1 MMAEPFSIF
10 GFSLPTFGILIGC
23 LAVSFYFAYQKAL
36 PKPIPG
42 IPYNKEAT
50 SSLLGEVIPMVKH
63 VNKTKE
69 IMDWMVE
76 HNIKHNSPIVQVFT
90 RPFARPWVLVA
101 DYREAQDVLLRR
113 TKEFDRANFF
123 GDIFLGLLPKHHIS
137 MKSHDEEFKKHRRWL
152 MDLMTPGFLNGIAA
166 PHIYTACDDMLDVWQ
181 EKARLAQG
189 HAFEAPS
196 DVYHAALDAVWSL
209 VFGADIS
216 NSTTKSAFRSLSSMQ
231 SLQLPT
237 GINQEVKIPEAPLPT
252 SMAAIVSLVDT
263 LAITITSPHPVFVH
277 WLIRQL
283 PSYRRN
289 AKVRDDLIRDEVEK
303 TRIRFEGKR
312 EKDVDVRCAMD
323 DIMRRELSACEKEG
337 RAPMYHS
344 RAMYDEIF
352 GLVVAAHDTT
362 STTLTWALK
371 FLADYPEVQDKLRTE
386 LFSGHATAVSEKR
399 KPTAAEI
406 AKISIPYLDA
416 TQEEIVRCSL
426 TEAGVVRTATA
437 DVELLG
443 KIIPK
448 GTDVFFMGNGP
459 SIFSPAFQ
467 IDDSLRSPTALSAK
481 ERIGSWDPSDMAKF
495 HPERWLVD
503 GEKGGKEFSGAA
515 GPLLTFGMGP
525 RGCYGRRL
533 AYVEMK
539 IFLTLIVWTFELQKC
554 PAELSGYGSVDK
566 LTHAPQQ
573 CYVRLKKVS

>member
-1 MMAEPFSIF
+1 MAEPFSIF
-10 GFSLPTFGILIGC
+10 GLSLPTFGLLVGG
-23 LAVSFYFAYQKAL
+23 LAVSFYIAYQKAL

-42 IPYNKEAT
+42 IPYNKEVT
-50 SSLLGEVIPMVKH
+50 SSILGDVVSMVKH

-69 IMDWMVE
+69 IMDWMME
-76 HNIKHNSPIVQVFT
+76 HNIRHNSPIVQVFT
-90 RPFARPWVLVA
+90 RPFARPWVVVT
-101 DYREAQDVLLRR
+101 DFREAQDVLLRR
-113 TKEFDRANFF
+113 TKEFDRSNFF

-137 MKSHDEEFKKHRRWL
+137 MKTHDEAFKKQRRWL
-152 MDLMTPGFLNGIAA
+152 MDLMTPGFLHGIAA
-166 PHIYTACDDMLDVWQ
+166 PQIYTACEDMLDVWQ
-181 EKARLAQG
+181 EKARISQG
-189 HAFEAPS
+189 HPFEAPS

-216 NSTTKSAFRSLSSMQ
+216 NSTTKSAFRSLSSTQ
-231 SLQLPT
+231 NLQLP
-237 GINQEVKIPEAPLPT
+237 NEVDEEAIIPEAPLPAT
-252 SMAAIVSLVDT
+252 MAAIVSLVDT
-263 LAITITSPHPVFVH
+263 LTISITSPMPVLTH
-277 WLIRQL
+277 WIIRQL
-283 PSYRRN
+283 PNYRRT
-289 AKVRDDLIRDEVEK
+289 AKIRDNLIRDEVEK
-303 TRIRFEGKR
+303 TRIRFEGKK
-312 EKDVDVRCAMD
+312 EKDLDVRCAMD

-362 STTLTWALK
+362 ATAITWALK
-371 FLADYPEVQDKLRTE
+371 FLADNPAVQDKLRAE
-386 LFSGHATAVSEKR
+386 ILSGHATVVAEKR

-406 AKISIPYLDA
+406 AKTSIPYLDA
-416 TQEEIVRCSL
+416 TQEEIMRCSL
-426 TEAGVVRTATA
+426 TEAGVVRTATT

-443 KIIPK
+443 KRIPK

-467 IDDSLRSPTALSAK
+467 IDDSLRSPTALNAK

-495 HPERWLVD
+495 NPERWLVD
-503 GEKGGKEFSGAA
+503 GEKGGKEFSAAA

-539 IFLTLIVWTFELQKC
+539 IFLTLIVWMFELQKC
-554 PAELSGYGSVDK
+554 PLELSSYKSVDK

-573 CYVRLKKVS
+573 CFIRLKKVA